1 MPMTTMKTTK
11 RERLRKAGF
20 RVGSAADFLGLR
32 DEERALVAMKVAL
45 VEGVKALRAERA
57 MTQGELAKLLGS
69 SQSRVAKLEGG
80 DRSVSIDLLMRALLA
95 LGSSP
100 KRIAALIGSAR
111 PAKHAA

>member
-1 MPMTTMKTTK
+1 MKTTK

-20 RVGSAADFLGLR
+20 RVGSAADFLGLS

-57 MTQGELAKLLGS
+57 MTQGELAKRLGS

-80 DRSVSIDLLMRALLA
+80 DRSVSIDLLMRALLT

-111 PAKHAA
+111 RAKHAA